1 MIELKNL
8 CYSYSENEALAIND
22 ISLTIKEGSWISIL
36 GHNGS
41 GKSTLAKLLVGL
53 LEPSSGEIL
62 VDGIKLCED
71 SVSEIRKK
79 IGIVFQ
85 NPDNQFVGVTVRHD
99 IAFGLENRQV
109 DRIVMEEA
117 VSSCAQ
123 KVGMGA
129 FLEREPYKLSGG
141 EKQRVAIAGILA
153 LDSKYIIFDEATS
166 MLDPDGVRDV
176 INLIKELRMNTNKTI
191 ITITH
196 DLELAR
202 KSDEVFVFKK
212 GQITAS
218 GKPEDI
224 FKMENILTDSN
235 LQIPLELQLYKEVC
249 DDEILK
255 KDKKLIEALWQL
267 GLMK

>member
-1 MIELKNL
+1 
-8 CYSYSENEALAIND
+8 
-22 ISLTIKEGSWISIL
+22 
-36 GHNGS
+36 
-41 GKSTLAKLLVGL
+41 
-53 LEPSSGEIL
+53 
-62 VDGIKLCED
+62 
-71 SVSEIRKK
+71 
-79 IGIVFQ
+79 
-85 NPDNQFVGVTVRHD
+85 
-99 IAFGLENRQV
+99 
-109 DRIVMEEA
+109 
-117 VSSCAQ
+117 
-123 KVGMGA
+123 MGA

-255 KDKKLIEALWQL
+255 KDKQLIEALWQL

>member
-1 MIELKNL
+1 MIEIKNVSYA
-8 CYSYSENEALAIND
+8 YSKDEALAINN
-22 ISLTIKEGSWISIL
+22 ISLTVKEGSWISIL

-53 LEPSSGEIL
+53 VKADSGEII
-62 VDGIKLCED
+62 VDESVLTED
-71 SVSEIRKK
+71 NIGEIRKK

-109 DRIVMEEA
+109 EPNEMHKKITE
-117 VSSCAQ
+117 CAS
-123 KVGMGA
+123 KVG
-129 FLEREPYKLSGG
+129 LLDYLDREPYKLSGG

-166 MLDPDGVRDV
+166 MLDPNGVNDV
-176 INLIKELRMNTNKTI
+176 VNLIKELREKTNKTI

-196 DLELAR
+196 DLELAK

-224 FKMENILTDSN
+224 FRMEDILTDSN
-235 LQIPLELQLYKEVC
+235 LLVPLELQLYQQAV
-249 DDEILK
+249 L
-255 KDKKLIEALWQL
+255 DKKLKNDKELIEALWEL
-267 GLMK
+267 SLMK

>member
-235 LQIPLELQLYKEVC
+235 LQIPLELQLYKEVF

-255 KDKKLIEALWQL
+255 KDKQLIEALWQL

>member
-176 INLIKELRMNTNKTI
+176 INLIKELRINTNKTI